1 MQDARWDKSDII
13 SYGRMKDVA
22 DALAGL
28 AYSAPMGEFSGAD
41 SIEIEVIDAGGL
53 AAFRTIKVD
62 VEASCPPKIERV
74 GRLAL
79 LPEHLRIDEDS
90 DLSIDALEIVMPETG
105 AKATVQVEIF
115 CSKGVLSMPFA
126 TKDATLSIMGEG
138 AGTVVVAGPPNR
150 INNALHSL
158 SYRPNAEVWGSDEL
172 SIVVRKGINGSSG
185 VWSTVAEIK
194 SMIILID
201 PFNDPP
207 IIDIPVGLM
216 GEVLPVAR
224 GGEAL
229 ALTDIQ
235 VRDTDAAEPAGTEL
249 ISINI
254 STSGIGNMVALAG
267 GSITVQGRMPGVRF
281 FEGSAEGVHPRMAFR
296 GRIDLV
302 NGALGLLHFLPPF
315 GQPSGFDT
323 VTITVS
329 DNGNWGGGGENIV
342 TANIPVE
349 VIQQDLLADFE
360 ELVRWDTPQNAL
372 TMDED
377 GRLDIIGISLL
388 TDASGLVP
396 RSTLV
401 DVFVAAERGVVDIG
415 GHTLSSGGMASV
427 EIARHAPGLVTVSG
441 AISDVST
448 ALTSWTYFPEPNY
461 HGFEKISLSA
471 QGRRGSWE
479 RNASVP
485 VVVFSQPDA
494 PSVTILGATSSPGGR
509 TVEVG
514 ARLSLYG
521 IVVEHVD
528 DLDEDQRPTV
538 TLRARSTAGKGSLL
552 VDEPQ
557 PGVWAYVEESIV
569 ELVVRGR
576 ACHLQSALDSGAL
589 TYVPKEGY
597 NGLDVVSL
605 RISADSPFGD
615 FGVEGKWKPPEEN
628 DQAEAEV
635 DVNVVPAFVTAAVV
649 LQDGALF
656 HTMEGVAVEITG
668 IIVRAPGRW
677 NTSET
682 VVTINLYSSHG
693 LVTLPGASSDKVLFK
708 DQGEFIQITGK
719 ELDIN
724 IALARTLFKSA
735 PFYNGFAEI
744 KVRYT
749 DYLEASKHSI

>member
-13 SYGRMKDVA
+13 LYGRMKDVA

-28 AYSAPMGEFSGAD
+28 AYSAPSGEFSGAD

-62 VEASCPPKIERV
+62 VEASFPPKIVRV
-74 GRLAL
+74 GELAL

-90 DLSIDALEIVMPETG
+90 DLSIDALEIIMPETG
-105 AKATVQVEIF
+105 GETTVQVEIF
-115 CSKGVLSMPFA
+115 CSKGVPSMPLA
-126 TKDATLSIMGEG
+126 TKDAHLSIVGKD
-138 AGTVVVAGPPNR
+138 AGTVVVVAGPPNR

-172 SIVVRKGINGSSG
+172 SIVVRKGSKGSGG

-194 SMIILID
+194 SIIILID
-201 PFNDPP
+201 PVNDPP
-207 IIDIPVGLM
+207 IIDIPVGFM

-267 GSITVQGRMPGVRF
+267 GGITVQGRLPGVRF
-281 FEGSAEGVHPRMAFR
+281 FEGSAEGGYPRMAFR

-302 NGALGLLHFLPPF
+302 NRALDLLHFLPPF

-323 VTITVS
+323 VTIAVS

-342 TANIPVE
+342 TSNIPIE
-349 VIQQDLLADFE
+349 VIQQDLRADYE
-360 ELVRWDTPQNAL
+360 GLVHWDIPRNAI
-372 TMDED
+372 TVDED
-377 GRLDIIGISLL
+377 DRVDIIGISLL
-388 TDASGLVP
+388 TDTSGLAP
-396 RSTLV
+396 SSTLV
-401 DVFVAAERGVVDIG
+401 DVFVATEHGVVYIG
-415 GHTLSSGGMASV
+415 EDALSSGGMANV
-427 EIARHAPGLVTVSG
+427 EIIHHAPGLVTVSG
-441 AISDVST
+441 AISDVSE
-448 ALTSWTYFPEPNY
+448 ALTSLTYFPEPNY
-461 HGFEKISLSA
+461 HGFEKLSLSA
-471 QGRRGSWE
+471 QGRRGNWE

-485 VVVFSQPDA
+485 VVVLSQPDA
-494 PSVTILGATSSPGGR
+494 PSVMILGATSSPGGR
-509 TVEVG
+509 TVEVDS
-514 ARLSLYG
+514 RLSLYG

-528 DLDEDQRPTV
+528 DIDEDRCPTV
-538 TLRARSTAGKGSLL
+538 TLRARSTAGKGSLQ

-557 PGVWAYVEESIV
+557 PGVWAYVEESTY

-576 ACHLQSALDSGAL
+576 ARHLQSVLDSGAL
-589 TYVPKEGY
+589 TYVPQKGH

-605 RISADSPFGD
+605 RVSADSPFGD

-628 DQAEAEV
+628 DQAEVEM
-635 DVNVVPAFVTAAVV
+635 DVNVVPAFITAAIV
-649 LQDGALF
+649 LQDGELF
-656 HTMEGVAVEITG
+656 HTKEGLAVEITG
-668 IIVRAPGRW
+668 IRARAPGRW

-682 VVTINLYSSHG
+682 VVTISLYSSHG
-693 LVTLPGASSDKVLFK
+693 FVTLPSASGDKRYQRGLM
-708 DQGEFIQITGK
+708 QITGK
-719 ELDIN
+719 EFELN
-724 IALARTLFKSA
+724 MALAGMLFESA
-735 PFYNGFAEI
+735 PFYNGFAEV
-744 KVRYT
+744 KVRYIGN
-749 DYLEASKHSI
+749 LEASEHST

>member
-22 DALAGL
+22 DALARL
-28 AYSAPMGEFSGAD
+28 AYSAPTGEFSGAD

-62 VEASCPPKIERV
+62 VEASFPPKIKRV

-90 DLSIDALEIVMPETG
+90 DLSIDALEITMPETG
-105 AKATVQVEIF
+105 AETTVQVEIF
-115 CSKGVLSMPFA
+115 CSKGVLSIPFA
-126 TKDATLSIMGEG
+126 TKDATLSIVGEG

-172 SIVVRKGINGSSG
+172 SIVVRKGSKGSG
-185 VWSTVAEIK
+185 GIWSTVAEIE
-194 SMIILID
+194 SIIILID
-201 PFNDPP
+201 PVNDPP

-216 GEVLPVAR
+216 GEVLPVAW

-229 ALTDIQ
+229 ALKDIQ
-235 VRDTDAAEPAGTEL
+235 VRDTDAAEPAGSEL

-267 GSITVQGRMPGVRF
+267 GGITVQGRLAGVRF

-315 GQPSGFDT
+315 GQPSGLDT
-323 VTITVS
+323 VTIAVS

-342 TANIPVE
+342 TSNIPVE
-349 VIQQDLLADFE
+349 VIQQDLLADFDG
-360 ELVRWDTPQNAL
+360 LVRWDIPRNAI
-372 TMDED
+372 TVDED
-377 GRLDIIGISLL
+377 DRLDIIGISLL
-388 TDASGLVP
+388 TDSTGLAP
-396 RSTLV
+396 SSMLV
-401 DVFVAAERGVVDIG
+401 DAFVAAEHGVVDIG
-415 GHTLSSGGMASV
+415 KDTPSSGGMANV
-427 EIARHAPGLVTVSG
+427 EIVCHAPGLVAVSG
-441 AISDVST
+441 AISDVSE
-448 ALTSWTYFPEPNY
+448 ALASLRYSPEPNY
-461 HGFEKISLSA
+461 HGFEKLSLSA

-485 VVVFSQPDA
+485 VVVLSQPDA
-494 PSVTILGATSSPGGR
+494 PSVMILGTTSSPGGR

-528 DLDEDQRPTV
+528 DLDEDRRPTV
-538 TLRARSTAGKGSLL
+538 TLRARSTAGKGSLQ

-557 PGVWAYVEESIV
+557 PGVWAYVEESTND
-569 ELVVRGR
+569 LVVRGR

-589 TYVPKEGY
+589 TYVPKKGY

-605 RISADSPFGD
+605 RVSADSPFGD
-615 FGVEGKWKPPEEN
+615 FGVEGNWKPPEEN
-628 DQAEAEV
+628 DQAEAEM
-635 DVNVVPAFVTAAVV
+635 DVNVVPAFISAAVV

-656 HTMEGVAVEITG
+656 HTNEGVAVEITG
-668 IIVRAPGRW
+668 IRARAPGRW

-682 VVTINLYSSHG
+682 VVIISLYSSHG
-693 LVTLPGASSDKVLFK
+693 FVTLPSASSNQK
-708 DQGEFIQITGK
+708 DQGELMQITGK
-719 ELDIN
+719 EFDLN
-724 IALARTLFKSA
+724 MALAGMLFESA
-735 PFYNGFAEI
+735 PFYNGLAEV

-749 DYLEASKHSI
+749 NYLEAFKHSL